1 MTDNHA
7 LYAVFIEARR
17 DGARLQWVAFPQATV
32 ELHAPR
38 HLAGRTAF
46 MKRTFKAG
54 SSGGTRPVWK
64 FYASDVDHPTSE
76 ISIPNQLKQAES
88 MGWELL
94 EPVVAAMY
102 PDDYA
107 KVWNVDSSTPLTP
120 WKPATPYKLLRA
132 VERVTRT
139 RGYRL
144 TKDAV

>member
-17 DGARLQWVAFPQATV
+17 HGARIQWVAFPQATA
-32 ELHAPR
+32 EFHAPR
-38 HLAGRTAF
+38 HLVGRTAF
-46 MKRTFKAG
+46 MKRTFKAS

-64 FYASDVDHPTSE
+64 FYSSADRPTSE
-76 ISIPNQLKQAES
+76 ISIPNQLKLAES

-107 KVWNVDSSTPLTP
+107 KVWHVDTSVPIAP

-132 VERVTRT
+132 VERVTVT